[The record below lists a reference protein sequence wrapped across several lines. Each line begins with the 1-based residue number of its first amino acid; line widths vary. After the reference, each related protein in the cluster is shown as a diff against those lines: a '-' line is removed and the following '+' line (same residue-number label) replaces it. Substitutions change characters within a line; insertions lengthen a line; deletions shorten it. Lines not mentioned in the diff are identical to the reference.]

1 MNIVRIALGNLRKR
15 KVNAITLFS
24 LIFITSMLCSIGLT
38 ISTGLNSFFDNK
50 VTDLKGSHFSVL
62 VNEASY
68 KEEMKYYL
76 IENKEIDKVQVEDCY
91 LISNVINDKNREEEN
106 FIVMDIDKEREISNP
121 KIINPL
127 DTKEDNMIILP
138 YLYKCKGYN
147 AGDMY
152 NFTKND
158 KHYSFKIYGFFED
171 VILGGTVLGYRDA
184 YLFNND
190 YENFAKDLEK
200 NERAK
205 LISTT
210 MKDLGKS
217 GGMKAQFYK
226 NFPSQKEKDITSG
239 VFENVKDA
247 STIVVKI
254 LAMLMIVFAA
264 IIMIISLIIIRFSII
279 NNIEEDYEKIGIL
292 EAIGFTY
299 RQIISSII
307 IQYLLIGTAAS
318 IFGVVLTK
326 AVTPYLSNI
335 ISSSV
340 GLMWSP
346 KGSITLDLI
355 NFIVVN
361 IIVVMVSYLV
371 ARRTKKITPINA
383 IRGGIKN
390 HNFKKNSFPLHK
402 VKININLAIGLKNM
416 LFNFK
421 KNIII
426 FFMVAA
432 LTFTGAF
439 VAILK
444 YNFSDNNIALLNML
458 GIMKYDIKVLLN
470 EKANMGETLDKI
482 KKIDGVEKISFVD
495 EYFGNVE
502 DNGVKLYVAKDYND
516 LRAEQVYEGRFPI
529 YKNEISIT
537 NIVAKKTNKKI
548 GDIISLEFG
557 NNKKEF
563 LITGI
568 AQQIEMIGKDAHITV
583 EGMKE
588 LVPSFQSKG
597 IGVFI
602 KDGANAEE
610 VNNRILA
617 MGKDEIS
624 KVSNEKKEIY
634 GILDTSQ
641 SAISLTLVII
651 MIATVIIIILMLHLI
666 IKTSIGDE
674 KRNFAILK
682 TLGYTTRQLI
692 MQVTV
697 TFAPSIILG
706 SLVGGIIA
714 ATCTNSSIK
723 SIISLFNIG
732 IYNVNLYM
740 NYSYIIIIVI
750 GLNII
755 SFGALVLI
763 ARRIKKVSPYRLI
776 SE

>member
-1 MNIVRIALGNLRKR
+1 
-15 KVNAITLFS
+15 
-24 LIFITSMLCSIGLT
+24 MLCSIGLT

-68 KEEMKYYL
+68 KEEMKSYL

-91 LISNVINDKNREEEN
+91 LISNVINDKNQEEEN
-106 FIVMDIDKEREISNP
+106 FIVMDFDKEREISDP
-121 KIINPL
+121 KIIDPL

-152 NFTKND
+152 SFTKDN
-158 KHYSFKIYGFFED
+158 KSYSFKIYGFFED

-184 YLFNND
+184 YLFHND
-190 YENFAKDLEK
+190 YENFTKVLQE
-200 NERAK
+200 NERRK

-210 MKDLGKS
+210 MKELGKS
-217 GGMKAQFYK
+217 GGIKAQFYK

-239 VFENVKDA
+239 VFETVKDA

-254 LAMLMIVFAA
+254 LAMLMIAFAA

-307 IQYLLIGTAAS
+307 IQYLLIGIAGS
-318 IFGVVLTK
+318 IFGVALTK
-326 AVTPYLSNI
+326 VVIPYLSNI

-346 KGSITLDLI
+346 QGNITLDLI
-355 NFIVVN
+355 NIIVVN
-361 IIVVMVSYLV
+361 IVVFIVSYLV
-371 ARRTKKITPINA
+371 GRRTKKITPINA

-390 HNFKKNSFPLHK
+390 HNFKKNRFPLHK
-402 VKININLAIGLKNM
+402 VKLNINVAIGLKNM

-426 FFMVAA
+426 FFVVAA

-439 VAILK
+439 VSILK
-444 YNFSDNNIALLNML
+444 YNFSDNNIELLNML

-470 EKANMGETLDKI
+470 EKADMGETLDKI

-537 NIVAKKTNKKI
+537 NVVAKETNKKI
-548 GDIISLEFG
+548 GDIITLEFG

-568 AQQIEMIGKDAHITV
+568 AQQIEMMGQDAHITD

-588 LVPSFQSKG
+588 LMPSFQSKG
-597 IGVFI
+597 VGVFI

-610 VNNRILA
+610 VNNKILA

-624 KVSNEKKEIY
+624 KVSNEKKEIS
-634 GILDTSQ
+634 GIIDTSQ

-692 MQVTV
+692 MQVVV
-697 TFAPSIILG
+697 TFAPSIIVG

-714 ATCTNSSIK
+714 ATYTNSSLK
-723 SIISLFNIG
+723 AVISLFNIG
-732 IYNVNLYM
+732 IYNVNFNM
-740 NYSYIIIIVI
+740 NYSYIV
-750 GLNII
+750 
-755 SFGALVLI
+755 LVVY
-763 ARRIKKVSPYRLI
+763 RIKYFKLWSF
-776 SE
+776 SFNCKKNKKS